1 MVKNS
6 NSFRFDG
13 RIRDFERTILDYQ
26 FEIFGYS
33 SLSDTMGVILAY
45 LSLYGELT
53 QGQLKKLTNFSKST
67 ISTSLS
73 TLINIG
79 YVRKGKIRHSRE
91 YKYYK
96 KPRSQES
103 IDFAL
108 GTMEN
113 EIAFFN
119 EKILELENK
128 ALTRKKGYELILNRL
143 KDALDVYECYQNI
156 IRFLKNPS
164 SKPNFDI
171 KRKHAINLTTKDFSL
186 IQLKLDPEIMEI
198 EEEILNYFMFESAYS
213 VLTDF
218 SLKIY
223 TLFLLRKV
231 LTQERIREITGL
243 SLGKVSQVVNALVRK
258 GFIMKVEKKKYG
270 EIIPEEIKRQTIY
283 SMSSIL
289 ESYFTSGIN
298 AFNEM
303 LKWENDFK
311 KIKNELLENKDELIK
326 LNGHEEVLKFVNDYL
341 EIIPTYKKAISL
353 FSKFTS

>member
-6 NSFRFDG
+6 NSFRFEG
-13 RIRDFERTILDYQ
+13 RIKNFERTILDYQ
-26 FEIFGYS
+26 LEIFGYS
-33 SLSDTMGVILAY
+33 SLSDKMGMLLAY

-53 QGQLKKLTNFSKST
+53 QGQLKQLTYFSKST

-79 YVRKGKIRHSRE
+79 YVRKEKINHSRE
-91 YKYYK
+91 YKYFK

-108 GTMEN
+108 GTMES

-119 EKILELENK
+119 EKIMELESKSLKN
-128 ALTRKKGYELILNRL
+128 KKGYGLILNRL

-164 SKPNFDI
+164 SKPNFNL
-171 KRKHAINLTTKDFSL
+171 KRKHERNLTSEDFNL
-186 IQLKLDPEIMEI
+186 IKLKFDPEIMEI
-198 EEEILNYFMFESAYS
+198 EEAILNYFMFESAYS

-223 TLFLLRKV
+223 TLFLIRKV
-231 LTQERIREITGL
+231 LTQEKIRKLTGL
-243 SLGKVSQVVNALVRK
+243 SLGKVSQVVNALLVK
-258 GFIMKVEKKKYG
+258 GYVMKVDKSKYG
-270 EIIPEEIKRQTIY
+270 EIIPEEIKLQTIY

-289 ESYFTSGIN
+289 DSYFTSGIN

-303 LKWENDFK
+303 LKWEDKFK
-311 KIKNELLENKDELIK
+311 KIRKELLENKNALIK
-326 LNGHEEVLKFVNDYL
+326 LNGYEEALKFVNDYL
-341 EIIPTYKKAISL
+341 DIIPTYKKATSL
-353 FSKFTS
+353 FSKFIS